1 VYKTSGIAYAFL
13 EDETIHISKQKE
25 DDSSKINIL
34 GEDTTCIPYE
44 KFKSNK
50 HIIDPHSL
58 QENIQSSA
66 QLLLNNATLYPEQHA
81 GFRQYGILHT
91 LYTIDGKII
100 PYISEIFSIIKNE
113 SHGIQYVNFIG
124 KNIAL
129 PHFGIIPKSI
139 PYITHNCKDGA
150 LSKFYDQAINLSI
163 VIDKNKS
170 NVFHIYLHS
179 NIIGHIKLEI
189 ISYEIE
195 IKHIE
200 LDSKHQKQKLST
212 PAIAQLLEILGA
224 RYAPLNPII
233 FFKQLEFIAEKLDFH
248 KIKHK
253 DEFIYK
259 RLCRIKNV

>member
-1 VYKTSGIAYAFL
+1 MSG
-13 EDETIHISKQKE
+13 T
-25 DDSSKINIL
+25 
-34 GEDTTCIPYE
+34 
-44 KFKSNK
+44 
-50 HIIDPHSL
+50 
-58 QENIQSSA
+58 
-66 QLLLNNATLYPEQHA
+66 QLLLNNATLYPEQHS
-81 GFRQYGILHT
+81 GFYKYGILHS
-91 LYTIDGKII
+91 LYQIDGKII

-113 SHGIQYVNFIG
+113 SHGIEYVNFIG

-139 PYITHNCKDGA
+139 PYMTHNSKDGA
-150 LSKFYDQAINLSI
+150 LSKFYDQVINLSI

-170 NVFHIYLHS
+170 NLFHIYLHS
-179 NIIGHIKLEI
+179 QIIGHIKLEI

-200 LDSKHQKQKLST
+200 LDPKHQKQKIST

-233 FFKQLEFIAEKLDFH
+233 FFKQLESIAEKLEFH

-253 DEFIYK
+253 DIFIYK
-259 RLCRIKNV
+259 RLCRIKKN